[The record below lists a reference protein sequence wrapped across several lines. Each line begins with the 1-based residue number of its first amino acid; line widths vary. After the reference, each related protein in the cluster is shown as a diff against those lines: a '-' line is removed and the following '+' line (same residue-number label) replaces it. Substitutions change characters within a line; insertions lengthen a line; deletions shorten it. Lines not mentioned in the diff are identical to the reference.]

1 MSQCNFPFIP
11 LQLLNKLMST
21 IVELQKT
28 ISMKNKLFILS
39 IKNELIMKF
48 TNKKRHVLR
57 SSPSNTSQVL

>member
-1 MSQCNFPFIP
+1 
-11 LQLLNKLMST
+11 MST

>member
-1 MSQCNFPFIP
+1 
-11 LQLLNKLMST
+11 MST

-57 SSPSNTSQVL
+57 PSPSNTSQVL

>member
-28 ISMKNKLFILS
+28 ISMKNKLFISS

-57 SSPSNTSQVL
+57 PSPSNTSQVL